1 MHTNTQA
8 CTHCA
13 QGWWPSVSSQPSCL
27 FHLNAGMWL
36 LLLLLLCNCSQT
48 LEPPS
53 CHRQWES
60 ERGDERREIELW
72 GKGIKKKRKRK
83 AAGHLAHVE
92 STSPNNG
99 AQAERW
105 KVRLTFTTLEWQNTL
120 TPKWVTSES
129 SGVMWWWGKVALRV
143 TIRITFKKR
152 EKKAGK
158 IVEACVLGISW
169 FPISS
174 WIFLL
179 FPLTFILLIF
189 HYPASLVLATN
200 EYANSFIFLITLT
213 AHDKTDQKNKE
224 ILLIELRSFGISQ
237 CNV

>member
-1 MHTNTQA
+1 MTFRE
-8 CTHCA
+8 
-13 QGWWPSVSSQPSCL
+13 QPTIL
-27 FHLNAGMWL
+27 FVPLECRYVTAASAAAL
-36 LLLLLLCNCSQT
+36 QLQPDARATKLPQT
-48 LEPPS
+48 MREWK
-53 CHRQWES
+53 RGRE
-60 ERGDERREIELW
+60 ERDRIM

-152 EKKAGK
+152 KKKAGK